1 MSHLDEGMIH
11 ELLDGELPP
20 DEARAA
26 RSHLVTCAECRA
38 LYEEAKEF
46 FAESERLVAAL
57 DASDGLVS
65 RPPAIPRPT
74 GSPLGPSRPS
84 RGLPLRTMAWA
95 ASIFLA
101 ISLGYYGSDFRNRA
115 KSKEEAPANVVVA
128 PPQQP
133 ENAPAVAEPPAAPP
147 SAATSP
153 TGQERRKQAAPAE
166 KLQRTDQLAA
176 KDLDKSATG
185 FRAESTASV
194 AQGRVEAQA
203 ENETDLRSNAV
214 ADEAAPSPQA
224 AGLSAAAAPSVA
236 AKVAGQAQ
244 PPPFRRIPMEE
255 AVRQLGGTIRLIEGM
270 TPDRVETG
278 SGQLVAGAR
287 PGLSLV
293 RVIYLDPPRREI
305 WLDQQHGAGAAAAGA
320 DTIIVPSPSGAE
332 SLQWRPA
339 PGEWLSL
346 TGFLTADSLRA
357 LARRVK

>member
-147 SAATSP
+147 PAATSP

-176 KDLDKSATG
+176 
-185 FRAESTASV
+185 
-194 AQGRVEAQA
+194 
-203 ENETDLRSNAV
+203 
-214 ADEAAPSPQA
+214 
-224 AGLSAAAAPSVA
+224 
-236 AKVAGQAQ
+236 
-244 PPPFRRIPMEE
+244 
-255 AVRQLGGTIRLIEGM
+255 
-270 TPDRVETG
+270 
-278 SGQLVAGAR
+278 
-287 PGLSLV
+287 
-293 RVIYLDPPRREI
+293 
-305 WLDQQHGAGAAAAGA
+305 
-320 DTIIVPSPSGAE
+320 
-332 SLQWRPA
+332 
-339 PGEWLSL
+339 
-346 TGFLTADSLRA
+346 
-357 LARRVK
+357 